1 MAIFSCKGCVPP
13 KRHVGCHATCEDY
26 IKESIENDKIKD
38 KKQKDKLSLNS
49 NGTMFYGKGYRRRGQ
64 L

>member
-26 IKESIENDKIKD
+26 IRESEENNRVREQ
-38 KKQKDKLSLNS
+38 KQKNKVSLNS
-49 NGTMFYGKGYRRRGQ
+49 NGTMYSGKGYRRRKNP
-64 L
+64 